1 VKVPAET
8 GREMCGS
15 AGEAV
20 EIRIEVTVNLVVDYF
35 SSIEGLL
42 CDAVPL

>member
-1 VKVPAET
+1 MKVPAET

-20 EIRIEVTVNLVVDYF
+20 EIRIEMTVADYF